1 MPNIK
6 PISDLQ
12 NYSDVLH
19 DVAVGAPVF
28 LTKNGRGRYA
38 ILDMQDF
45 EKTQATLRLMN
56 ELVKDRKS
64 GEEKGWL
71 TLEAVEKNLGL
82 LMNNLHL
89 SEEAQNDL
97 FEIKSY
103 NEEEL
108 LNPSAA
114 LATVSRIT
122 KSLRILQNY
131 AQTGAP
137 LSSIADIES
146 DYRFIISDNYISFYR
161 AYGSEVYIDRIL
173 YARRDYMRILF
184 GDSTTDK

>member
-1 MPNIK
+1 
-6 PISDLQ
+6 
-12 NYSDVLH
+12 
-19 DVAVGAPVF
+19 
-28 LTKNGRGRYA
+28 
-38 ILDMQDF
+38 
-45 EKTQATLRLMN
+45 
-56 ELVKDRKS
+56 
-64 GEEKGWL
+64 
-71 TLEAVEKNLGL
+71 
-82 LMNNLHL
+82 MNNLHL

-137 LSSIADIES
+137 LSSTAYIES
-146 DYRFIISDNYISFYR
+146 DHRFIQRDNYICLYLS
-161 AYGSEVYIDRIL
+161 YGSDVYIARIL

>member
-1 MPNIK
+1 
-6 PISDLQ
+6 
-12 NYSDVLH
+12 
-19 DVAVGAPVF
+19 
-28 LTKNGRGRYA
+28 
-38 ILDMQDF
+38 
-45 EKTQATLRLMN
+45 
-56 ELVKDRKS
+56 
-64 GEEKGWL
+64 
-71 TLEAVEKNLGL
+71 
-82 LMNNLHL
+82 MNNLHL

-146 DYRFIISDNYISFYR
+146 DYRFIISDR

>member
-1 MPNIK
+1 
-6 PISDLQ
+6 
-12 NYSDVLH
+12 
-19 DVAVGAPVF
+19 
-28 LTKNGRGRYA
+28 
-38 ILDMQDF
+38 
-45 EKTQATLRLMN
+45 
-56 ELVKDRKS
+56 
-64 GEEKGWL
+64 
-71 TLEAVEKNLGL
+71 
-82 LMNNLHL
+82 MNNLHL

-161 AYGSEVYIDRIL
+161 ATEAKFILTVFSMPAVITCGFCSETVQQIN
-173 YARRDYMRILF
+173 
-184 GDSTTDK
+184 K

>member
-6 PISDLQ
+6 PISDLR

-28 LTKNGRGRYA
+28 LTKN
-38 ILDMQDF
+38 D
-45 EKTQATLRLMN
+45 
-56 ELVKDRKS
+56 
-64 GEEKGWL
+64 
-71 TLEAVEKNLGL
+71 
-82 LMNNLHL
+82 L

-97 FEIKSY
+97 LEIKAY
-103 NEEEL
+103 IEEEL

-146 DYRFIISDNYISFYR
+146 DYRFIVSGNYISFYR
-161 AYGSEVYIDRIL
+161 AYDSEVFIDRIL

-184 GDSTTDK
+184 GDSTTDE